1 MRSVFITVG
10 IVLAI
15 TGAIALA
22 TPFPI
27 FGIVA
32 IIFGVIVGAFG
43 VIAED

>member
-1 MRSVFITVG
+1 MHSVFIAVG
-10 IVLAI
+10 IVLAV

-43 VIAED
+43 VIC

>member
-10 IVLAI
+10 IVCVI

-43 VIAED
+43 VIAKD